1 MKEQKEYDLVK
12 DKETSLWL
20 KKFTDQD
27 IPLLTKWLDAE
38 HIKPWFTDPQAWLD
52 EVREREGEYSWI
64 RHYIICRS
72 SATIGFCQYYPY
84 WKSGEDWHGNIPVE
98 GTYSIDYLIGEVEN
112 LKKGYASAAV
122 RLLGELIAEE
132 KDAKRIIVQPETDN
146 HASRNTLLSAGYSYD
161 MASGLFL
168 LEI

>member
-12 DKETSLWL
+12 DKEASLWL

-84 WKSGEDWHGNIPVE
+84 WKSGEDWHGNIPAE

-112 LKKGYASAAV
+112 LQKGYAGAAV
-122 RLLGELIAEE
+122 RLMGELIAEE

-161 MASGLFL
+161 MANGLFL

>member
-1 MKEQKEYDLVK
+1 MK
-12 DKETSLWL
+12 DKVTSLWL
-20 KKFTDQD
+20 KKFTDED
-27 IPLLTKWLDAE
+27 IPLLAKWLDTE
-38 HIKPWFTDPQAWLD
+38 HIKSWFTDPQAWLD

-132 KDAKRIIVQPETDN
+132 KDAKRIIVRPETDN

-161 MASGLFL
+161 TANGLFL

>member
-1 MKEQKEYDLVK
+1 MK
-12 DKETSLWL
+12 DKVTSLWL
-20 KKFTDQD
+20 KKFTDED
-27 IPLLTKWLDAE
+27 IPLLAKWLDTE
-38 HIKPWFTDPQAWLD
+38 HIKSWFTDPQAWLD

-161 MASGLFL
+161 TANGLFL
-168 LEI
+168 KNMFNSEV

>member
-1 MKEQKEYDLVK
+1 MK

-27 IPLLTKWLDAE
+27 IPLLTEWLGAE

-161 MASGLFL
+161 MANGLFL
-168 LEI
+168 KNMFSSAV

>member
-1 MKEQKEYDLVK
+1 MK
-12 DKETSLWL
+12 DKVTSLWL
-20 KKFTDQD
+20 KKFTDED
-27 IPLLTKWLDAE
+27 IPLLAKWLDTE

-84 WKSGEDWHGNIPVE
+84 WKSGEDWHGNIPAE

-112 LKKGYASAAV
+112 LQKGYAGAAV
-122 RLLGELIAEE
+122 RLMGELIAKE
-132 KDAKRIIVQPETDN
+132 KDAKRIIVQPETTTMPPGIRFCPPGT
-146 HASRNTLLSAGYSYD
+146 AMIWRTGCFYWRFREKLK
-161 MASGLFL
+161 
-168 LEI
+168 

>member
-1 MKEQKEYDLVK
+1 MKA
-12 DKETSLWL
+12 KETPLRL

-27 IPLLTKWLDAE
+27 IPLLTEWLGAE

-64 RHYIICRS
+64 RHY
-72 SATIGFCQYYPY
+72 GFCQYYPY

-122 RLLGELIAEE
+122 RLLGERIAEE

-161 MASGLFL
+161 TANGLFL

>member
-1 MKEQKEYDLVK
+1 MK

-122 RLLGELIAEE
+122 RLLGERIAEE

-161 MASGLFL
+161 TANGLFL

>member
-1 MKEQKEYDLVK
+1 MK
-12 DKETSLWL
+12 DKVTSLWL
-20 KKFTDQD
+20 KKFTDED
-27 IPLLTKWLDAE
+27 IPLLAKWLDTE

-84 WKSGEDWHGNIPVE
+84 WKSGEDWHGNIPAE

-112 LKKGYASAAV
+112 LQKGYAGAAV
-122 RLLGELIAEE
+122 RLMGELIAEE

-161 MASGLFL
+161 MANGLFL
-168 LEI
+168 KNMFNSEV

>member
-1 MKEQKEYDLVK
+1 MK
-12 DKETSLWL
+12 DKVTSLWL
-20 KKFTDQD
+20 KKFTDED
-27 IPLLTKWLDAE
+27 IPLLAKWLDTE
-38 HIKPWFTDPQAWLD
+38 HIKSWFTDPQAWLD

-132 KDAKRIIVQPETDN
+132 KDAKRIIVRPETDN

-161 MASGLFL
+161 MANGLFL

>member
-1 MKEQKEYDLVK
+1 MKA
-12 DKETSLWL
+12 KETPLRL

-27 IPLLTKWLDAE
+27 IPLLTEWLGAE

-64 RHYIICRS
+64 RHYIICGDRGS
-72 SATIGFCQYYPY
+72 IGFCQYYPY

-161 MASGLFL
+161 TANGLFL

>member
-1 MKEQKEYDLVK
+1 MKEEKEYDLVK
-12 DKETSLWL
+12 DKVTSLWL
-20 KKFTDQD
+20 KKFTDED
-27 IPLLTKWLDAE
+27 IPLLAKWLDTE

-64 RHYIICRS
+64 RHYIICKNS
-72 SATIGFCQYYPY
+72 ETMGFCQYYPY
-84 WKSGEDWHGNIPVE
+84 WKSGEDWHGNIPAE

-112 LKKGYASAAV
+112 LQKGYAGAAV
-122 RLLGELIAEE
+122 RLMGKLIAEE
-132 KDAKRIIVQPETDN
+132 KDAKRIIVQPETNN

-161 MASGLFL
+161 MANGLFL

>member
-12 DKETSLWL
+12 DKVTSLWL
-20 KKFTDQD
+20 KKFTDED
-27 IPLLTKWLDAE
+27 IPLLAKWLDTE
-38 HIKPWFTDPQAWLD
+38 HIKSWFTDPQAWLD

-98 GTYSIDYLIGEVEN
+98 GTYSID
-112 LKKGYASAAV
+112 
-122 RLLGELIAEE
+122 
-132 KDAKRIIVQPETDN
+132 
-146 HASRNTLLSAGYSYD
+146 
-161 MASGLFL
+161 
-168 LEI
+168 

>member
-1 MKEQKEYDLVK
+1 MKA
-12 DKETSLWL
+12 KETPLRL

-27 IPLLTKWLDAE
+27 IPLLTEWLGAE

-52 EVREREGEYSWI
+52 EVREREREYSWI
-64 RHYIICRS
+64 HHYIICGDRGS
-72 SATIGFCQYYPY
+72 IGFCQYYPY
-84 WKSGEDWHGNIPVE
+84 WKSGEEWHGNIPVE

-132 KDAKRIIVQPETDN
+132 KDAKRIIVQPETNN

-161 MASGLFL
+161 TAKGLFL

>member
-1 MKEQKEYDLVK
+1 MK

-161 MASGLFL
+161 TANGLFL
-168 LEI
+168 KDMFNSAV

>member
-132 KDAKRIIVQPETDN
+132 KDAKRIIVRPETDN

-161 MASGLFL
+161 TANGLFL

>member
-1 MKEQKEYDLVK
+1 MK

-27 IPLLTKWLDAE
+27 IPLLTEWLGAE

-84 WKSGEDWHGNIPVE
+84 WKSGEDWHGNIPAE

-122 RLLGELIAEE
+122 RLLGERIAEE

-161 MASGLFL
+161 TANGLFL

>member
-1 MKEQKEYDLVK
+1 MKEQKENGLMK
-12 DKETSLWL
+12 AKETPLRL

-27 IPLLTKWLDAE
+27 IPLLTEWLGAE

-52 EVREREGEYSWI
+52 EVREREREYSWI
-64 RHYIICRS
+64 HHYIICGDRGS
-72 SATIGFCQYYPY
+72 IGFCQYYPY

-132 KDAKRIIVQPETDN
+132 RDAKRIIVQPETDN

-161 MASGLFL
+161 TANGLFL